1 MQIPCC
7 SDDCDSKSLSVEE
20 ALTKIYDDLQP
31 INGEEQLAIRDSLG
45 RVLAE
50 DILSKINVPPYD
62 NSAMDGYAVQ
72 GTDLPTEG
80 QVKLTMVG
88 TSFAGQP
95 YSGTIQAGQCTRI
108 FTGAVIPNG
117 ADTVVMQEHIDKQ
130 ENIITIKEGNQIGQ
144 HVRPTGEDITI
155 GQTIL
160 KTGKYLHPVDIG
172 LLASLGIPEV
182 KVKRR
187 LRVAFFSTGD
197 ELRAVGE
204 MLEAG
209 QIYDSNRYSLYGVL
223 ARLGVDIIDMGV
235 VLDKPEDVEQAFL
248 AAADCSDAIITSGG
262 VSVGDADYVTDTLQR
277 LGKINFWKVAM

>member
-1 MQIPCC
+1 MQISCC
-7 SDDCDSKSLSVEE
+7 GNDSKAISVTE

-31 INGEEQLAIRDSLG
+31 ISGNEQLSIRDALG

-50 DILSKINVPPYD
+50 DISSKINVPPHN

-72 GTDLPTEG
+72 GTDLPTKG
-80 QVKLTMVG
+80 QAKLTMVG

-95 YSGTIQAGQCTRI
+95 YSGTVQAGQCIRI
-108 FTGAVIPNG
+108 FTGAVIPDST
-117 ADTVVMQEHIDKQ
+117 DTVIMQ
-130 ENIITIKEGNQIGQ
+130 ENITKQDDSITIGDSEQVGQ
-144 HVRPTGEDITI
+144 HVRPTGEDIAI

-160 KTGKYLHPVDIG
+160 TTGKFLHPADIG

-182 KVKRR
+182 KVKRK

-204 MLEAG
+204 ILEAG

-223 ARLGVDIIDMGV
+223 ARLGV
-235 VLDKPEDVEQAFL
+235 
-248 AAADCSDAIITSGG
+248 
-262 VSVGDADYVTDTLQR
+262 
-277 LGKINFWKVAM
+277 